1 MTAPHAAMR
10 NLDKRNAWPILC
22 KENAMSSIWRSILV
36 FLALLVFTVVLG
48 VIFFPG
54 H

>member
-1 MTAPHAAMR
+1 
-10 NLDKRNAWPILC
+10 
-22 KENAMSSIWRSILV
+22 MSSIWRSILV
-36 FLALLVFTVVLG
+36 FLAIFAVTFVLG

>member
-1 MTAPHAAMR
+1 
-10 NLDKRNAWPILC
+10 
-22 KENAMSSIWRSILV
+22 MSSIWRSILV
-36 FLALLVFTVVLG
+36 FLVIFAVTFVLG